1 MRLDKFLS
9 NSGVATRSISRKI
22 IKSKKIFV
30 NDSCIIDPAYNIDE
44 ISDIVTYNNNIV
56 NYKPYI
62 YVMLNKPKG
71 VISAS
76 FDKKLKTVVDL
87 LNGNFK
93 TYKLFPIG
101 RLDIDTEGLIILTN
115 DGILSHNLLSPKKHV
130 IKMYYVEYKNIL
142 SNEDIKKLETGIDIG
157 GYITKSDAKVEVL
170 SSSSC
175 NLTISEGKFHQI
187 KKMFHSLDNEV
198 TFLKRIKMN
207 KLKLDE
213 NLKLGEFRELTFDE
227 LKLLKD

>member
-9 NSGVATRSISRKI
+9 NSGVATRSNSRKL

-30 NDSCIIDPAYNIDE
+30 NDVCTIDPAYNVNEND
-44 ISDIVTYNNNIV
+44 DIIKYNDKIIK
-56 NYKPYI
+56 YRPYVYI
-62 YVMLNKPKG
+62 MLNKPQD

-87 LNGNFK
+87 LNGDFN
-93 TYKLFPIG
+93 TYSLFPVG
-101 RLDIDTEGLIILTN
+101 RLDIDTEGLMILTN

-130 IKMYYVEYKNIL
+130 TKTYYVEYKNIL
-142 SNEDIKKLETGIDIG
+142 SNEDVQNLQNGVDIG
-157 GYITKSDAKVEVL
+157 GYVTKNDAKVEIL
-170 SSSSC
+170 SNYSC

-187 KKMFHSLDNEV
+187 KKMFIAINNEV

-207 KLKLDE
+207 NLSLDPKLL
-213 NLKLGEFRELTFDE
+213 LGEYRELTSIE